1 MSDDRAKL
9 TSELVLRPPSY
20 RGFADRG
27 VESALYGV
35 LQRRFLNEPKE
46 CDRILGDLLADLLPG
61 REDVWV
67 LDVGCGNGQCI
78 HHLSERFPGWKFEGV
93 DLRQSAISEAR
104 AAFMDS
110 QRVALFERDLF
121 DFEYAPQPN
130 PNAIVRQSVT
140 YAFTDEQFAEALHR
154 FRSWLTPG
162 GIAVLFDMFTPW
174 EQRLTVVEK
183 SLHHPDGHLLMV
195 RPYSQLRELATAAGL
210 EVLEIRP
217 FSYSGGE
224 HWSDPH
230 DLRSYNHEGLTMRGC
245 FNQPQAHAVL
255 VAV

>member
-46 CDRILGDLLADLLPG
+46 CDRIVGDLLADLLPG
-61 REDVWV
+61 REDVRL
-67 LDVGCGNGQCI
+67 LDIGCGNGQCVA
-78 HHLSERFPGWKFEGV
+78 HLKGRFPGWRYLGI
-93 DLRQSAISEAR
+93 DLRPEAIAEAGPT
-104 AAFMDS
+104 FE
-110 QRVALFERDLF
+110 VADWF
-121 DFEYAPQPN
+121 DYDPGGPLDV
-130 PNAIVRQSVT
+130 IVCSSVT
-140 YAFTDEQFAEALHR
+140 YAFTDEEFEQALDLMHDR
-154 FRSWLTPG
+154 LNPG
-162 GIAVLFDMFTPW
+162 GLVILFDMFTPW

-217 FSYSGGE
+217 FSYSGGS
-224 HWSDPH
+224 HWADPH